1 MKKVLALLLLLIVA
15 CGGSSEE
22 TVVEDTTTT
31 TIQDTS
37 TTTIQDTT
45 TTTIPPAPT
54 SDINYIELYNSKLGT
69 ELCSDAKEIDTTS
82 EECLRQYKENLNYL
96 ITLQNEISD
105 FGSALIAYY
114 ETYPELVNQEY
125 EEYINFVEN
134 EYSQIFTTV
143 SNIENKYIERF
154 GGVPKVLS
162 LNFSDGLEV
171 NCPAEGEFGVSE
183 NLKNAELV
191 FTNNSNEE
199 IFIKITD
206 SNKLFKNN
214 MVNSGGNFFLKSLKA
229 TNYLDEEYEL
239 NSNLSFFVNHMFHRV
254 SEITLP
260 TQKLNYGDE
269 FYIEIFIENT
279 SEIYSVSL
287 EFYNIY
293 MKQGMSP
300 VDTNVIQRVSESTVK
315 AIFKLKLVREEGNRK
330 TFYNGQEPAEVF
342 LFDGI
347 GSHNISYIWMNSN
360 DSFTTG
366 FADSFNFA
374 NGISWPLPTKCG
386 PVGQEKLKNLDYQ
399 ELVVLT
405 SY

>member
-15 CGGSSEE
+15 CGGSGEE
-22 TVVEDTTTT
+22 TTVEDTTTT
-31 TIQDTS
+31 TVED
-37 TTTIQDTT
+37 TTTTTVEDTT

-54 SDINYIELYNSKLGT
+54 SDTNYVELYNSILGT

-96 ITLQNEISD
+96 ITLQNEIGD
-105 FGSALIAYY
+105 FGSDLIAYY
-114 ETYPELVNQEY
+114 ETYPELINQEY

-134 EYSQIFTTV
+134 EYSQVFTTV
-143 SNIENKYIERF
+143 STVEDKYVERF
-154 GGVPKVLS
+154 GGVPKILS
-162 LNFSDGLEV
+162 LNFNEGLEV
-171 NCPAEGEFGVSE
+171 NCPAEGEFAVSE

-199 IFIKITD
+199 IFINITD

-214 MVNSGGNFFLKSLKA
+214 MINSGGNFSIKSLKA
-229 TNYLDEEYEL
+229 KNYLDEEYEL
-239 NSNLSFFVNHMFHRV
+239 NSNLSFFVNHMFHRI

-279 SEIYSVSL
+279 SDVYGVSL

-293 MKQGMSP
+293 LKQGMSP

-315 AIFKLKLVREEGNRK
+315 AVFKMKLVSQEGNRK

-347 GSHNISYIWMNSN
+347 GSHNISYISINSN
-360 DSFTTG
+360 DSFTTR
-366 FADSFNFA
+366 FADSLNFA
-374 NGISWPLPTKCG
+374 NGITFPLATKCG
-386 PVGQEKLKNLDYQ
+386 PIWQEKVKNLDYQ
-399 ELVVLT
+399 KLIVLT
-405 SY
+405 NY